1 MALALRKADRDDLRR
16 GLQKAIKAAARP
28 TLRAVQDSARG
39 ISTKGIR
46 RPGAKHPFSGPTVPK
61 GTREKI
67 AGAVVADVRLT
78 GDEPRVRFRVA
89 ASRLPS
95 NIRALPR
102 KFDDGGTFRHPV
114 MGNRDVWVS
123 QTGDPWFW
131 PPIRDHIKD
140 FRSESD
146 KALDDVRRKLEAGCS
161 CGYGCP
167 MWIASGTTVLSGW
180 TWILKR
186 CPSAKSS
193 PCRRA
198 SSSRA
203 SWWRSTRPVRGGTR
217 GSGGR

>member
-1 MALALRKADRDDLRR
+1 VSVDIKVRGAEKLRLMAKQLREADRVDLLR
-16 GLQKAIKAAARP
+16 GMQKAIKAAAKP
-28 TLRAVQDSARG
+28 TLAAVQESARD

-46 RPGAKHPFSGPTVPK
+46 KPGARHPFSGPTAPK
-61 GTREKI
+61 GTRAKI

-89 ASRLPS
+89 ASRLPT

-140 FRSESD
+140 FRAELD
-146 KALDDVRRKLEAGCS
+146 KAIDETRAKLEAG
-161 CGYGCP
+161 
-167 MWIASGTTVLSGW
+167 
-180 TWILKR
+180 
-186 CPSAKSS
+186 
-193 PCRRA
+193 
-198 SSSRA
+198 
-203 SWWRSTRPVRGGTR
+203 
-217 GSGGR
+217 